1 MLPTLTLLESTT
13 HRYDGENRPHDQEPS
28 EEPDREHHQI
38 RWRHSHIRANTAIR
52 KTNDIA
58 SAAIPLP
65 TVGRMHFFRASKTTV
80 NMGMKPATPIPI
92 PATRTPMSLES
103 TIDRLSTAQS

>member
-1 MLPTLTLLESTT
+1 MTARTAHMTRNPPRNPIANTT
-13 HRYDGENRPHDQEPS
+13 KSAGATA
-28 EEPDREHHQI
+28 
-38 RWRHSHIRANTAIR
+38 HIRANTAIR